1 MYLGA
6 GECVVPARG
15 RWAWVGVALHAG
27 VLYTGSQLGKRDACT
42 NGLFFTAL
50 RAGRSP
56 APEEAFLQ

>member
-6 GECVVPARG
+6 GECVVPARE
-15 RWAWVGVALHAG
+15 RCASAWVALHSG
-27 VLYTGSQLGKRDACT
+27 VLYTGSQVGKRDACT

-56 APEEAFLQ
+56 AREEAFVQ